1 MCEIKVV
8 RNDGNVPRQARAVYL
23 CARQSQ
29 YKLEKNEAMQTL
41 HAVGSSTR
49 LDIQRRRL
57 LPRALQHPRHCREL
71 HPRALQPVCSE
82 TCQVSW

>member
-8 RNDGNVPRQARAVYL
+8 PSDGNVPRQSPVYL

-29 YKLEKNEAMQTL
+29 YEPEKKEAMQTL

-57 LPRALQHPRHCREL
+57 LPRASQHPRHYREL